1 MCATIGDA
9 HLASIAC
16 DLRMG
21 TMWQCS
27 SCGFIINGGCD
38 PDEHDCDPRS
48 VIRHQTAQ
56 LDETFAAFL
65 SSPAGR
71 FEQHYAQRLL
81 KVGKRQA

>member
-1 MCATIGDA
+1 MRATIRDA
-9 HLASIAC
+9 NLAFITC

-21 TMWQCS
+21 TMWQCG

-38 PDEHDCDPRS
+38 PDEHHCDPRS

-71 FEQHYAQRLL
+71 FEQHYAQRRLRQ
-81 KVGKRQA
+81 GKRQA